1 MKSRSK
7 KIVSVIL
14 CAALLAGSAEAAVCA
29 MHADGKEVP
38 QEKAGRSAVPVTEET
53 AALVKEETVYVFT
66 GTDGGV
72 QKLVVS
78 DWLKNQSGS
87 ASLSDR
93 SELTGIENVKGD
105 EGCTVNG
112 DNTHVWDAKGKDIYY
127 SGSIQK
133 DVPVELR
140 ISYELDGKSISPE
153 ALAGKSG
160 RVKIRFDYENKQYQT
175 VELDGKQEKIYV
187 PFVMLTG
194 MLLDNEIFTNVE
206 VVNGRLVN
214 DGDRTA
220 VVGIALPGMQ
230 ENLALDAERFEIPD
244 YIEICADVKSFEL
257 ANTFTIGTNE
267 MFGRIAPGETGE
279 LDALA
284 GPLNELTAAVG
295 QLEEGSLQLY
305 NGLCTLLDKSG
316 ELVNGINQLA
326 DGASALKA
334 GAESLKAGG
343 AELADGAKTVADGL
357 GQLTANNDTL
367 NAGSKQVFE
376 SLLHA
381 ADAQLAA
388 GGLTVPELT
397 VENYAEVLDG
407 VAASLQHAIAEQEKA
422 AAGDVAQAAA
432 ALEQTKYAA
441 ASISALKG
449 QLDAYHTFY
458 TGLLQYTAGV
468 ASAKEGADALSAGA
482 SRIEVGTAELY
493 AGTNTL
499 CDGSLALKEGA
510 SALTTG
516 VTALRDGAKQLSDGV
531 KEFNEEGIQKL
542 ITAVD
547 GKFESL
553 FARINATADAAQE
566 YQSFSGISEEAE
578 GSVKFIYRTEA
589 IQVEKQ

>member
-1 MKSRSK
+1 MKSRRK
-7 KIVSVIL
+7 KMISVIL
-14 CAALLAGSAEAAVCA
+14 CAALLAGSVEAAVYA
-29 MHADGKEVP
+29 VHADGKEAP
-38 QEKAGRSAVPVTEET
+38 QEKSEKSVTPGTEET
-53 AALVKEETVYVFT
+53 AAHVKDETVYILT
-66 GTDGGV
+66 GADGGI
-72 QKLVVS
+72 QKIIVS
-78 DWLKNQSGS
+78 DWLKNRNGS
-87 ASLSDR
+87 ALLSDR

-105 EGCTVNG
+105 EECTVNG
-112 DNTHVWDAKGKDIYY
+112 DNTRVWDAKGNDIYY

-133 DVPVELR
+133 ELPVEMR
-140 ISYELDGKSISPE
+140 VSYQLDGKSISPE
-153 ALAGKSG
+153 ALAGKNG
-160 RVKIRFDYENKQYQT
+160 RVTIRFDYENKQDRS
-175 VELDGKQEKIYV
+175 VELDGRQEKIYV

-194 MLLDNEIFTNVE
+194 MLLDNEVFTNVE
-206 VVNGRLVN
+206 VVNGKLLN
-214 DGDRTA
+214 DGDRTV
-220 VVGIALPGMQ
+220 VVGMALPGLQ

-244 YIEICADVKSFEL
+244 YVEICADVKGFEL

-267 MFGRIAPGETGE
+267 MFGRIAPGEMGN
-279 LDALA
+279 LDELA
-284 GPLNELTAAVG
+284 GPLNELTTAVG
-295 QLEEGSLQLY
+295 QLEDGSLQLY
-305 NGLCTLLDKSG
+305 DGLCTLLEKSG

-326 DGASALKA
+326 EGASALKT

-343 AELADGAKTVADGL
+343 EELAGGAKTLADGL

-388 GGLTVPELT
+388 GGLSVPELT

-407 VAASLQHAIAEQEKA
+407 VAASLQNAIAEQEKA
-422 AAGDVAQAAA
+422 VAGGVEQAAA

-458 TGLLQYTAGV
+458 NGLLQYTAGV
-468 ASAKEGADALSAGA
+468 ASAKEGADVLSAGA
-482 SRIEVGTAELY
+482 GRIKAGAAELY

-499 CDGSLALKEGA
+499 CDGSIALKEGA
-510 SALTTG
+510 SALTGG

-531 KEFNEEGIQKL
+531 KEFDEKGIQKL
-542 ITAVD
+542 ISAVD

-553 FARINATADAAQE
+553 FARINATAAAAQE
-566 YQSFSGISEEAE
+566 YQSFSGISEDAE

-589 IQVEKQ
+589 IQIEE

>member
-1 MKSRSK
+1 MKSRRK
-7 KIVSVIL
+7 KTISIIL
-14 CAALLAGSAEAAVCA
+14 CAALLAGSVEAAVYA

-38 QEKAGRSAVPVTEET
+38 QEKSEKSAALGTEET
-53 AALVKEETVYVFT
+53 AALVKDETVYVFT
-66 GTDGGV
+66 GADGGV
-72 QKLVVS
+72 QKMIVS

-112 DNTHVWDAKGKDIYY
+112 DNTRVWDAKGNDIYY

-133 DVPVELR
+133 DVPVEMR
-140 ISYELDGKSISPE
+140 VSYQLDGKSISPE

-160 RVKIRFDYENKQYQT
+160 RVTIRFDYENKQYKT
-175 VELDGKQEKIYV
+175 VELDGRQEKIYV

-194 MLLDNEIFTNVE
+194 MLLDNEVFTNVE

-220 VVGIALPGMQ
+220 VVGIAFPGLQ
-230 ENLALDAERFEIPD
+230 ENLALDVESFEIPD
-244 YIEICADVKSFEL
+244 YIEICADVKNFEM
-257 ANTFTIGTNE
+257 ANTFTIGANE
-267 MFGRIAPGETGE
+267 MFGRITQGETGK
-279 LDALA
+279 LDELA
-284 GPLNELTAAVG
+284 GPFNELTTAAG
-295 QLEEGSLQLY
+295 QLEAGSLQLY
-305 NGLCTLLDKSG
+305 DGLCTLLDKSG

-326 DGASALKA
+326 DGASALKT
-334 GAESLKAGG
+334 GAEGLKAGG
-343 AELADGAKTVADGL
+343 TELAGGAKTVADGL

-376 SLLHA
+376 SLLHT

-388 GGLTVPELT
+388 AGLTVPELT

-422 AAGDVAQAAA
+422 AAGGAEQAAA

-458 TGLLQYTAGV
+458 IGLLQYTAGV

-482 SRIEVGTAELY
+482 GRIEAGIAELY
-493 AGTNTL
+493 AGTNVL

-510 SALTTG
+510 SVLTGG
-516 VTALRDGAKQLSDGV
+516 VTALRDGAKQLADGM
-531 KEFNEEGIQKL
+531 KEFDEKGVQKL
-542 ITAVD
+542 VNAVD
-547 GKFESL
+547 GKFGEL

-566 YQSFSGISEEAE
+566 YQSFSGISGDAK
-578 GSVKFIYRTEA
+578 GCVKFIYRTEA
-589 IQVEKQ
+589 IQIEE

>member
-1 MKSRSK
+1 MKSRRK
-7 KIVSVIL
+7 KTISIIL
-14 CAALLAGSAEAAVCA
+14 CAALLAGSVEATVYA

-38 QEKAGRSAVPVTEET
+38 QEKSEKSAALGTEET
-53 AALVKEETVYVFT
+53 AALVKDETVYVFT
-66 GTDGGV
+66 GADGGV
-72 QKLVVS
+72 QKVIVS

-112 DNTHVWDAKGKDIYY
+112 DNTRVWDAKGNDIYY

-133 DVPVELR
+133 DVPVEMR
-140 ISYELDGKSISPE
+140 VSYQLDGKSISPE

-160 RVKIRFDYENKQYQT
+160 RVTIRFDYENKQYKT
-175 VELDGKQEKIYV
+175 VELDGRQEKIYV

-194 MLLDNEIFTNVE
+194 MLLDNEVFTNVE
-206 VVNGRLVN
+206 VVNGKLVN

-220 VVGIALPGMQ
+220 VVGIAFPGLQ
-230 ENLALDAERFEIPD
+230 ENLALDAESFEIPD
-244 YIEICADVKSFEL
+244 YIEICADVKNFEM
-257 ANTFTIGTNE
+257 ANTFTIGANE
-267 MFGRIAPGETGE
+267 MFGRIAQGETGK
-279 LDALA
+279 LDELA
-284 GPLNELTAAVG
+284 GPLNELTTAAG
-295 QLEEGSLQLY
+295 QLEAGSLRLY
-305 NGLCTLLDKSG
+305 DGLCTLLDKSG

-326 DGASALKA
+326 DGASVLKT
-334 GAESLKAGG
+334 GAEGLKAGG
-343 AELADGAKTVADGL
+343 TELAGGAKTVADGL

-388 GGLTVPELT
+388 AGLTVPELT

-422 AAGDVAQAAA
+422 AAGGAEQAAA

-458 TGLLQYTAGV
+458 IGLLQYTAGV

-482 SRIEVGTAELY
+482 GRIEAGIAELY
-493 AGTNTL
+493 AGTNVL

-510 SALTTG
+510 SALTGG
-516 VTALRDGAKQLSDGV
+516 VTALRDGAKQLADGM
-531 KEFNEEGIQKL
+531 KEFDEKGVQKL
-542 ITAVD
+542 VNAVD
-547 GKFESL
+547 GKFGEL

-566 YQSFSGISEEAE
+566 YQSFSGISEDAK
-578 GSVKFIYRTEA
+578 GCVRFIYRTEA
-589 IQVEKQ
+589 IQIEE

>member
-1 MKSRSK
+1 MKSRRK
-7 KIVSVIL
+7 KTISIIL
-14 CAALLAGSAEAAVCA
+14 CAALLAGSVEATVYA

-38 QEKAGRSAVPVTEET
+38 QEKSEKSAALGTEET
-53 AALVKEETVYVFT
+53 AALVKDETVYVFT
-66 GTDGGV
+66 GADGGV
-72 QKLVVS
+72 QKMIVS

-105 EGCTVNG
+105 EGCSVNG
-112 DNTHVWDAKGKDIYY
+112 DNTRVWDAKGNDIYY

-133 DVPVELR
+133 DVPVEMLV
-140 ISYELDGKSISPE
+140 SYQLDGKSISPE

-160 RVKIRFDYENKQYQT
+160 RVTIRFDYENKQYKT
-175 VELDGKQEKIYV
+175 VELDGRQEKIYV

-194 MLLDNEIFTNVE
+194 MLLDNEVFTNVE

-220 VVGIALPGMQ
+220 VVGIAFPGLQ
-230 ENLALDAERFEIPD
+230 ENLALDAESFEIPD
-244 YIEICADVKSFEL
+244 YIEICADVKNFEM
-257 ANTFTIGTNE
+257 ANTFTIGANE
-267 MFGRIAPGETGE
+267 MFGRIAQGETGK
-279 LDALA
+279 LDELA
-284 GPLNELTAAVG
+284 GPLNELTTAAG
-295 QLEEGSLQLY
+295 QLEAGSLQLY
-305 NGLCTLLDKSG
+305 DGLCTLLDKSG

-326 DGASALKA
+326 DGASALKT
-334 GAESLKAGG
+334 GAEGLKAGG
-343 AELADGAKTVADGL
+343 TELAGGAKTVADGL

-376 SLLHA
+376 SLLHT

-388 GGLTVPELT
+388 AGLTVPELT

-422 AAGDVAQAAA
+422 AAGGAEQAAA

-458 TGLLQYTAGV
+458 IGLLQYTAGV

-482 SRIEVGTAELY
+482 GRIEAGIAELY
-493 AGTNTL
+493 AGTNVL

-510 SALTTG
+510 SALTGG
-516 VTALRDGAKQLSDGV
+516 VTALRDGAKQLADGM
-531 KEFNEEGIQKL
+531 KEFDEKGVQKL
-542 ITAVD
+542 VNAVD
-547 GKFESL
+547 GKFGEL

-566 YQSFSGISEEAE
+566 YQSFSGISEDAK
-578 GSVKFIYRTEA
+578 GCVRFIYRTEA
-589 IQVEKQ
+589 IQIEE